1 MPLKFSVGN
10 TAKYECYS
18 AAKSWLAGLIVLAI
32 CTTSLSILKAEPATA
47 KIVGL
52 GASTCTQF
60 ARDVKKNPAVQRD
73 YLAWAQ
79 GFMSG
84 ILLGRPPGV
93 DESLDL
99 IPTTFPL
106 HKQIAFLRAYCQK
119 HPTED
124 FSDAVLDLY
133 KNLRKAGMI

>member
-1 MPLKFSVGN
+1 MKLFAGSK
-10 TAKYECYS
+10 TKYEGYGPNFVF
-18 AAKSWLAGLIVLAI
+18 AGLIAFVI
-32 CTTSLSILKAEPATA
+32 YITPLSILKAEPAMA

-60 ARDVKKNPAVQRD
+60 ARDVTKNPAIQRD

-99 IPTTFPL
+99 VPTTFPL
-106 HKQIAFLRAYCQK
+106 NKQIVFLREYCQK
-119 HPTED
+119 HPTKD
-124 FSDAVLDLY
+124 FSDAVLNLY
-133 KNLRKAGMI
+133 KNLRKAGTI